1 MSKKKKPM
9 TKVKK
14 IKTIFIVEMV
24 VLFLVVGATVA
35 MKLGFGFLDDNI
47 QRDENFHEDNL
58 EITEIE
64 SEKIDNYINIAV
76 FGVDSRKNVLE
87 KGLSDMIMVVSINK
101 QTKEA
106 KVVSVYR
113 DSYLLVDSE
122 KEKFDKATHAYN
134 GGAERSVNMLNN
146 NFDLNITDYV
156 TVNFEAV
163 YQAVDAVGGVDIEID
178 SKEQGDIN
186 RYIEELNQVNKTK
199 SPYIYDTGVLHLDGI
214 QATAYGRLRYIDSDY
229 ARTERQ
235 REVMMELFN
244 KVKNSSVAQLKKLV
258 ELLAPKVL
266 TSLTNSEILDLAL
279 DVASYEIID
288 QTGFPF
294 EFSGGSV
301 SGSWCVVPNNL
312 ELSVKQLHAYLF
324 EDEEYEPSQKVK
336 ALSAALDDK
345 MGREPNT
352 ETTFTLS
359 AEEEDTSN
367 TKAGTKTS
375 QKNKEK
381 DNED

>member
-1 MSKKKKPM
+1 MSKEKKRMTKKKKFR
-9 TKVKK
+9 
-14 IKTIFIVEMV
+14 IILIIELV
-24 VLFLVVGATVA
+24 VLLLVIAATVLV
-35 MKLGFGFLDDNI
+35 KWGLGFLDDTI
-47 QRDENFHEDNL
+47 QRDETFNEDDL
-58 EITEIE
+58 EMTEIS
-64 SEKIDNYINIAV
+64 SEKIDDYTNIAV

-87 KGLSDMIMVVSINK
+87 KGLSDMIMIASINNK
-101 QTKEA
+101 TKEV

-134 GGAERSVNMLNN
+134 GGPTQSINMLNN

-178 SKEQGDIN
+178 SREQGDIN
-186 RYIEELNQVNKTK
+186 RYIEELNQINGTK
-199 SPYIYDTGVLHLDGI
+199 SPYIYKTGVLHLDGI

-235 REVMMELFN
+235 REVLMELFK
-244 KVKNSSVAQLKKLV
+244 KVKSSNVAQLKKLV

-266 TSLTNSEILDLAL
+266 TSLTNNEILDLAM
-279 DVASYEIID
+279 DVSSYDIVD

-294 EFSGGSV
+294 ELAGGKIGGV
-301 SGSWCVVPNNL
+301 WYAVPNNL

-324 EDEEYEPSQKVK
+324 EDDEYEPSEKVK
-336 ALSAALDDK
+336 KLSEELDDK

-359 AEEEDTSN
+359 AGEESTGE
-367 TKAGTKTS
+367 TKAAARTG
-375 QKNKEK
+375 EK
-381 DNED
+381 DGESR